1 MTGPKFGGVPD
12 RLRHGDWVLVGWVA
26 EAKPG
31 DPFPEPWCNAH
42 SPMQAM
48 IGQLVDL
55 GVIERPA
62 PGTDVATIARET
74 SAAAKRWLQTH
85 PEPAQEPEPP
95 HRGMRWGADR
105 LPWDR

>member
-1 MTGPKFGGVPD
+1 MTGPRFGGVPD
-12 RLRHGDWVLVGWVA
+12 RLRHGDWLLVRWVA

-31 DPFPEPWCNAH
+31 DSYPEPWCNAH

-55 GVIERPA
+55 DVIERPA
-62 PGTDVATIARET
+62 SGTDVATIARDA
-74 SAAAKRWLQTH
+74 SAAAARWLETH
-85 PEPAQEPEPP
+85 PEPAREPEPP

>member
-12 RLRHGDWVLVGWVA
+12 QLRHGDWRLVEWVA
-26 EAKPG
+26 AAKPG
-31 DPFPEPWCNAH
+31 DPFPAPWCNAH

-62 PGTDVATIARET
+62 PGTDVATIASEA
-74 SAAAKRWLQTH
+74 SAAAKRWLGAH
-85 PEPAQEPEPP
+85 PEPDPSPEPP